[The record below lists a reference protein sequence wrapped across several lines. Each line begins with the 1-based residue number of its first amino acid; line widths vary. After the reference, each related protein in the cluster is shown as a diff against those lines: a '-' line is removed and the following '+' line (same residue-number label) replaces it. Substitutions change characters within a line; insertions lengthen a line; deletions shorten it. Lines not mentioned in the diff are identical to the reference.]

1 MAVMEKRMQRVN
13 FERIFLFLA
22 LTFGLTWGLELLVAL
37 TIQQTAYLET
47 GLHPMGMFFPAFS
60 ALLLQIF
67 VFKDSPLYFRTHRET
82 TRWVFYSFFLLTI
95 FNGILTLLALTT
107 PVRAVIL
114 QGVDGILVTWWTLA
128 VFYIYGKCGAEG
140 FRHVGLQIGDKDLGV
155 RFIAGV
161 VVFLLSQ
168 AALNGLFG
176 LGKFPGILDQVGGV
190 PVASGLYPFALF
202 AFFLISVVGTPLSG
216 LATVFGEEYGWR
228 RFLHDELV
236 KLGPRPGVFI
246 VGLIWGIW
254 HFPIILSGVHTY
266 PATAAGLVLGV
277 IFFVLAGFVFGYAVM
292 KTNSIWVVSFM
303 HGVLNSVYPF
313 VLNYLMRPNDKVFSF
328 GLGIYGLICLA
339 VVVLAIMRDPIW
351 RHHASR
357 AEQVDA

>member
-1 MAVMEKRMQRVN
+1 MMQRVQ
-13 FERIFLFLA
+13 FKRVFLFLV
-22 LTFGLTWGLELLVAL
+22 LTFGLTWSLELLIAL
-37 TIQQTAYLET
+37 TIKQTAYLET
-47 GLHPMGMFFPAFS
+47 RLHPMGMFFPAFS

-67 VFKDSPLYFRTHRET
+67 VFKDSPLYSRTHKEK

-95 FNGILTLLALTT
+95 LNGIITLLALTT
-107 PVRAVIL
+107 PIRAMIL
-114 QGVDGILVTWWTLA
+114 QGVGGILVMLWTFV

-140 FRHVGLQIGDKDLGV
+140 FQRVGLQIGNKDLGV

-168 AALNGLFG
+168 AALNWLLG
-176 LGKFPGILDQVGGV
+176 LGKFPGILDNVGGV

-228 RFLHDELV
+228 GFLHDELV
-236 KLGPRPGVFI
+236 KLGPRPGVFL

-254 HFPIILSGVHTY
+254 HFPIILSGIHTY
-266 PATAAGLVLGV
+266 PATATGLSLGV
-277 IFFVLAGFVFGYAVM
+277 SFFVLAGFVFGYAVI
-292 KTNSIWVVSFM
+292 KTKSIWVVSFM
-303 HGVLNSVYPF
+303 HGVLNSIYPF
-313 VLNYLMRPNDKVFSF
+313 VLTYLMRPYDKVSSF

-339 VVVLAIMRDPIW
+339 VVVLVIMRDPIW
-351 RHHASR
+351 RYQANRADQVHA
-357 AEQVDA
+357 